1 MTDDSCSVS
10 VHQPLHLSKLHSV
23 TNVQSTKQPSQRASL
38 LLALLGSIL
47 ALAGLAAHSLSG
59 PLVRTIGFWSGK
71 AVTSQTQSDGR
82 VGTIRRLAGSTPNFL
97 FDFDVEFQL
106 NERPSESLEQYII
119 QTDTPSNGIRVLLR
133 GSTIAIVAS
142 PPGEQSSQF
151 GQILAS
157 NLALGRP
164 HRLRIVV
171 ETGQYLF
178 VNLDGA
184 RYLIGNGTVD
194 PDYRDVTIT
203 MPRGA
208 SSIASDAPN
217 WTIRYNEIGR
227 LRTIVLIASWIVGLI
242 GLAMIAS
249 ATPTPL
255 VRDVV
260 TWRRSTL
267 VAVAEQLRSNRAIFL
282 CGALGLFL
290 LGSAFL
296 LLWAKLMASA
306 TALPPQ
312 LLPGFSVTPS
322 ELPFKCEVIAFA
334 FIQVAI
340 SALIAIIAL
349 KDIVPVGFLQDI
361 IRPWIV
367 VALLLTAS
375 LAAAA
380 TVHPVPV
387 AAAFFGLSASLSAA
401 ILRSML
407 NHAPAEPVASSR
419 SDRSKRMRTS
429 ILSRITLVLATPAH
443 WIQKLRNPF
452 VAAGLLLGCISLSV
466 PFVTTWYPVVLPND
480 YTEFSERLSAL
491 PSLDRRQAT
500 SCATSV
506 DGSSETDANCASF
519 YALPSDALARTSQ
532 ALNWAAAWQGEPG
545 RVLFHHSYIYVP
557 AAHLLR
563 YGFDRKIAYLYGYGN
578 TAFHAAL
585 MSLAGGPSLSSYF
598 NTVPI
603 AELIG
608 LIGVAL
614 TVLYVT
620 RSIWL
625 AACAYLIALTAF
637 YSISFVAIQLA
648 ISFSPLRYLGL
659 MIQISSIAYACRHKP
674 RFGLAAILAAAC
686 FSMFWNKEY
695 GVLGLLGQGLFLL
708 SPAAPLDWKTR
719 VTSLAALLGI
729 FAAGSLILNAP
740 DAIIT
745 VGLGLFN
752 VGMPVMTGHDKFVFL
767 LYVVTLQLGALL
779 LLWRGD
785 ASLRWFRVC
794 VTPVIGCLFIK
805 YAFNPSS
812 PHLDFVL
819 VAAVP
824 LALMIFPWERIPAQ
838 LRQLSFFAAIFLLL
852 GKTAIEAD
860 RFHESAVAFRAQL
873 DQYDPKPWKQLRET
887 IRFVLPEEPI
897 LRRAE
902 AITKYAANSDRLLVL
917 SPIDH
922 LLSFY
927 ANAQYYCGGFELLS
941 NIATDEIRDAVRRC
955 AARPNTIIVYDNALD
970 IRCQRSIYSPENRCV
985 VRDMMKDTL
994 KSIMETLDPSTINRL
1009 YESDQITIYKV
1020 GK

>member
-1 MTDDSCSVS
+1 M
-10 VHQPLHLSKLHSV
+10 

-71 AVTSQTQSDGR
+71 AVTSQTQPDGR
-82 VGTIRRLAGSTPNFL
+82 VGTIRRLAGSSPNFL
-97 FDFDVEFQL
+97 FDFQLEFRL
-106 NERPSESLEQYII
+106 DEHLTDSIEQYII
-119 QTDTPSNGIRVLLR
+119 QTDTPSSGIRVLMR
-133 GSTIAIVAS
+133 GATIAIVVT
-142 PPGEQSSQF
+142 PPGEQSRQFSQV
-151 GQILAS
+151 LSS
-157 NLALGRP
+157 NLALGEP

-178 VNLDGA
+178 LNFDGA
-184 RYLIGNGTVD
+184 RYVIGNGTID
-194 PDYRDVTIT
+194 PDYRNVTVT

-208 SSIASDAPN
+208 SSIASEAQN
-217 WTIRYNEIGR
+217 WTIRYSEIGR
-227 LRTIVLIASWIVGLI
+227 LRSVIFIASWIVALI
-242 GLAMIAS
+242 GLAMIAR
-249 ATPTPL
+249 ATVTP
-255 VRDVV
+255 VVCDVV
-260 TWRRSTL
+260 AFERRWRPSAL
-267 VAVAEQLRSNRAIFL
+267 LAFAELLSVNRAFFL
-282 CGALGLFL
+282 CGALGLFM
-290 LGSAFL
+290 LGGAFL
-296 LLWAKLMASA
+296 LLWVTLMANA
-306 TALPPQ
+306 NALQPQ
-312 LLPGFSVTPS
+312 LLPGFRVTPS
-322 ELPFKCEVIAFA
+322 GAPFKSEVIGFA
-334 FIQVAI
+334 FLQVAI
-340 SALIAIIAL
+340 STLIASIAL
-349 KDIVPVGFLQDI
+349 KEIAPIRILRNI
-361 IRPWIV
+361 IRPWIA
-367 VALLLTAS
+367 VATLLIAS

-380 TVHPVPV
+380 TAHPVPA
-387 AAAFFGLSASLSAA
+387 AAAFFVLSASLSAVV
-401 ILRSML
+401 LLSKL
-407 NHAPAEPVASSR
+407 NLLPAEPIALSR
-419 SDRSKRMRTS
+419 PHRSKRIRTS
-429 ILSRITLVLATPAH
+429 IRDWIDLALTTPAR
-443 WIQKLRNPF
+443 WIQRLRNPF
-452 VAAGLLLGCISLSV
+452 VAAGLFLGCILLSIPFLASL
-466 PFVTTWYPVVLPND
+466 YPVVLPND

-519 YALPSDALARTSQ
+519 HALTSDALARTSR
-532 ALNWAAAWQGEPG
+532 ALNWAAVWQGEPG

-563 YGFDRKIAYLYGYGN
+563 YGFDRNVAYLYGYGN

-585 MSLAGGPSLSSYF
+585 MSFAGGPSLSSYF
-598 NTVPI
+598 NTAPI

-659 MIQISSIAYACRHKP
+659 MIQISSMAYACRHKP
-674 RFGLAAILAAAC
+674 RLGLAAILAAAC

-719 VTSLAALLGI
+719 VTSIAALLGI

-838 LRQLSFFAAIFLLL
+838 LHQLSFVAAILLLL

-860 RFHESAVAFRAQL
+860 RFHESAVAFRTQL

-927 ANAQYYCGGFELLS
+927 ANPRRFCGSFELLS
-941 NIATDEIRDAVRRC
+941 NVATEAILEDIRHC
-955 AARPNTIIVYDNALD
+955 AQQPGTVIVYDKALD
-970 IRCQRSIYSPENRCV
+970 IGCQNSVYGMRTRCT
-985 VRDMMKDTL
+985 VRDEMKRNLKGILSTFSTSTL
-994 KSIMETLDPSTINRL
+994 TDIYDLKEL
-1009 YESDQITIYKV
+1009 TIYKV
-1020 GK
+1020 DR